1 MASFNGVNQ
10 SFNDSANACA
20 FSSTLGFLFSIPS
33 MYHLCPLASGK
44 LATEAF
50 PVQPELDT
58 FP

>member
-1 MASFNGVNQ
+1 MHVYKMNTAISLAQDQMVLLV
-10 SFNDSANACA
+10 D
-20 FSSTLGFLFSIPS
+20 
-33 MYHLCPLASGK
+33 HLCPLASGK